1 MRYSRLMMGFALA
14 ALAVLV
20 VAPVATA
27 QSTQGAIEGRVV
39 DSSGEPLPGVSVT
52 VSSPALIGGPRT
64 VVTGP
69 GGDYRVVSL
78 PPGVYEV
85 EFQLQSYQTVDQQG
99 VRVNIGASAEIDAT
113 MTSEFTEEIRVTSE
127 APVVNTQSTE
137 VGVSVGEDFF
147 TKLPTGRNYTSVAD
161 VAPGAQSDASGQ
173 TFYGSTGAENAYY
186 INGVNT
192 TGVELGQQ
200 GKQLNFEFIED
211 VQVRTGS
218 YNAEYGGS
226 TGGIIE
232 VITKS
237 GGNEF
242 HGDVFGYWDDEGLR
256 SDLSDEAERGGLAET
271 FVVDS
276 TTRADYGVGVGGY
289 FVPDRLWYYAA
300 YDLVDNEDDNRVND
314 DFTQVGGPAEGTILT
329 TTEEADFYAGK
340 LTWLVNPRHTIAG
353 TLFGDPRTTEG
364 PLTDFFSLAAPETHW
379 LGARDQ
385 GSDDY
390 TFTYDGVLSDSTV
403 VTARYSSHNEED
415 KIFGEGKELISF
427 IDLTDPLGDGT
438 TLFGWE
444 GSGPPGFGFFQDQ
457 EFGRDQYGAD
467 FTWFV
472 NDFGGDHELKAGV
485 LQSDVTVDSANNNSG
500 GQRIYR
506 FDCRANTEDGGLCA
520 GGNEFFYRHRYY
532 LQVASATKDPTAL
545 TTADIN
551 HPFVVSSEAEN
562 TGYFLQD
569 VWRPLSNLTLNL
581 GARWEQQTL
590 FNGDGEEHYTFDDTS
605 EIAPRVGLIWDPLN
619 DGRSKVFAHYGH
631 FYEIIP
637 MDIVIRSFGGE
648 VSVFTYNYSF
658 DANDVA
664 HDSTT
669 PIDSRPLGG
678 GFSDVDPGTRA
689 QYIEEMVIGGEYEV
703 MPNMAVGLKYIN
715 RELQS
720 IVEDALGV
728 TDEGLVYFIGNPGE
742 RSLAQNIDFGD
753 NVHPVP
759 VPSREFEGVELTLT
773 KRPTRN
779 FSFLASLLYSELTG
793 TYDGLFQASTGQLDP
808 NLNSAFDYFEF
819 SVNNTGDLSND
830 REWQAKF
837 DGYYSFD
844 MGLTTGLSAR
854 FRSGVPI
861 TAFGYSAAYQNHEF
875 YLSERGAFG
884 TTDDEFEA
892 DLHLSYPIRF
902 ANGMELTLLADVFN
916 LLDRQGE
923 SGRDMEFTDSQERPG
938 AQPVDPD
945 TGEIL
950 PPLDPGNL
958 RFQPTNTSWNTAD
971 DWQDP
976 RSVRLGARFSW

>member
-1 MRYSRLMMGFALA
+1 MRYSRLMMGLALA

-39 DSSGEPLPGVSVT
+39 DGSGEPLPGVSVT

-69 GGDYRVVSL
+69 GGAYRVVSL

-113 MTSEFTEEIRVTSE
+113 MTSEFTEEIRVTSD
-127 APVVNTQSTE
+127 APVVDTQSTE

-161 VAPGAQSDASGQ
+161 VAPGAQEDDSGQ

-200 GKQLNFEFIED
+200 GKELNFEFIED

-256 SDLSDEAERGGLAET
+256 SNLSNEAEEGALSGSS
-271 FVVDS
+271 VVDS
-276 TTRADYGVGVGGY
+276 TTRADYGVGIGGY
-289 FVPDRLWYYAA
+289 FVEDKLWYYAA
-300 YDLVDNEDDNRVND
+300 YDRVDNEEDNLVND
-314 DFTQVGGPAEGTILT
+314 DFTQVGGPAQGTILT

-340 LTWLVNPRHTIAG
+340 LTWLLNPRHTIAG

-364 PLTDFFSLAAPETHW
+364 PLTDFFSLAAPQSHW
-379 LGARDQ
+379 LGSRDR
-385 GSDDY
+385 GADDY

-415 KIFGEGKELISF
+415 KLTGAGKELIDF
-427 IDLTDPLGDGT
+427 IDQSDPLGDGT
-438 TLFGWE
+438 ILHGWT
-444 GSGPPGFGFFQDQ
+444 GSGDPGFGFFQDQ

-472 NDFGGDHELKAGV
+472 NDVGGDHELKAGV
-485 LQSDVTVDSANNNSG
+485 LQSDVSVDSANNNSG

-506 FDCRANTEDGGLCA
+506 FDCIATTGALCE
-520 GGNEFFYRHRYY
+520 GGNRYFYRHRYY
-532 LQVASATKDPTAL
+532 LQVASATKDPTTL

-569 VWRPLSNLTLNL
+569 VWRPLSNLTLNV
-581 GARWEQQTL
+581 GARWEQQSL
-590 FNGDGEEHYTFDDTS
+590 FNGDGEEHYTFDDS
-605 EIAPRVGLIWDPLN
+605 GEIAPRVGLIWDPMN

-658 DANDVA
+658 DPNNVA
-664 HDSTT
+664 HDPTT
-669 PIDSRPLGG
+669 PVASRPLGG
-678 GFSDVDPGTRA
+678 GFSDVDPGTSA

-703 MPNMAVGLKYIN
+703 RPNMAVGLKYIKRDLEN
-715 RELQS
+715 

-742 RSLAQNIDFGD
+742 RALAQNIDFGG

-759 VPSREFEGVELTLT
+759 VPTREFEGVELTLQ

-793 TYDGLFQASTGQLDP
+793 SYDGLFQASTGQLDP
-808 NLNSAFDYFEF
+808 NLNSAFDYFDF

-854 FRSGVPI
+854 FRSGLPI
-861 TAFGYSAAYQNHEF
+861 TAFGYSANYQNWEF
-875 YLSERGAFG
+875 YLSDRGAFG
-884 TTDDEFEA
+884 TTDDEFEM
-892 DLHLSYPIRF
+892 DLHLSYPFRF
-902 ANGMELTLLADVFN
+902 ANGFELTLLADVFN
-916 LLDRQGE
+916 LLDQQGE
-923 SGRDMEFTDSQERPG
+923 TGRDMRFTDGQERD
-938 AQPVDPD
+938 AYTPVDYSN
-945 TGEIL
+945 GSL
-950 PPLDPGNL
+950 RPPITPGDAS
-958 RFQPTNTSWNTAD
+958 RPPTNASWNTAN